1 MSRFIIKRLLIII
14 PTLLAIIFIVFGI
27 MSFTPG
33 NPARSIL
40 GQRASQ
46 EKVDELNEQLGFNKP
61 FPERYWN
68 YVRGLAG
75 GSMGVS
81 YSSGREVGSEVF
93 SRFPTTARLASVSI
107 ILAVI
112 IGLPLG
118 ILAAVKQYSVF
129 DIIGT
134 AVAMLMASMPGF
146 WFGLMAILLFSL
158 KLGLLPPMGSETW
171 KHFIL
176 PAFTLAIPVS
186 ASLLRLTRTTM
197 LETIRQ
203 DYIRTSRAKGQVE
216 RKVIVKHAL
225 KNALLPVIT
234 VAGMEFG
241 YMLGGAVVVEQVFSI
256 NGIGKFVI
264 DSIRMKDVPAV
275 TGCALLLA
283 FFFMLVMLVIDILYA
298 FIDPRVRAMYAR
310 K

>member
-1 MSRFIIKRLLIII
+1 M
-14 PTLLAIIFIVFGI
+14 VE
-27 MSFTPG
+27 TPFVHDT
-33 NPARSIL
+33 A
-40 GQRASQ
+40 
-46 EKVDELNEQLGFNKP
+46 ELCHEH
-61 FPERYWN
+61 
-68 YVRGLAG
+68 AG
-75 GSMGVS
+75 DVL
-81 YSSGREVGSEVF
+81 VGEIAADF
-93 SRFPTTARLASVSI
+93 S
-107 ILAVI
+107 
-112 IGLPLG
+112 G

-158 KLGLLPPMGSETW
+158 KLKLLPPMGSETW

-176 PAFTLAIPVS
+176 PAFTLAILVS

-241 YMLGGAVVVEQVFSI
+241 YMLGGTVVVERVFSI